1 MNSLLNH
8 KLDNERVLIRV
19 DFNVPIENG
28 KIMDDFRIRSA
39 LPTIKH
45 CLEGGASVVL
55 MSHLGRPDG
64 VVNEELSLIPIG
76 EKLCD
81 LLEISIKFSHDCIS
95 EDAIDVSAALQPGE
109 VHLLENLRFHNAE
122 TKNDIEFSKKLSS
135 HGTMYVND
143 AFGTAHRSHASN
155 VGVTKY
161 LDNCF
166 PGFLLQKEYDF
177 LHHSI
182 KSPERPFT
190 IILGGA
196 KISSKLPLITRF
208 MSEADNLIVGG
219 GMAYTFLKCLGNE
232 IGNSIYDESKSEKAL
247 SILDSRL
254 KYNCRLFLPS
264 DISVTKDFSSGKVS
278 SIRKVN
284 EINHDEEGIDIGP
297 DTIQRFSDVI
307 LNSKTV
313 IWNGPMGVFETE
325 SFAKGTNAI
334 ATYVSEMTQ
343 NGGTSIIGG
352 GDSASAIKDLGV
364 WDDMTHISTGGG
376 ASLELLSGV
385 DLPAFKVLRMI

>member
-28 KIMDDFRIRSA
+28 EIMDDFRIRAA

-45 CLEGGASVVL
+45 CLDGGASVVL
-55 MSHLGRPDG
+55 MSHLGRPNG
-64 VVNEELSLIPIG
+64 VVNEELSLMPIG

-81 LLEISIKFSHDCIS
+81 LLEISIKFSHDCVS
-95 EDAIDVSAALQPGE
+95 EDATDVSLGLQPGE

-122 TKNDIEFSKKLSS
+122 TKNDLDFSKKLSS

-143 AFGTAHRSHASN
+143 AFGTAHRAHASN

-219 GMAYTFLKCLGNE
+219 GMAYTFLKCMGNE
-232 IGNSIYDESKSEKAL
+232 IGNSIYDESKFEKAS
-247 SILDSRL
+247 SILESRL
-254 KYNCRLFLPS
+254 KYNCRLILPS
-264 DISVTKDFSSGKVS
+264 DVSVTKDFSSGIVN

-284 EINHDEEGIDIGP
+284 EIEKDEEGIDIGP
-297 DTIQRFSDVI
+297 DTIKRFSDVI

-334 ATYVSEMTQ
+334 AKVVSEMTQ
-343 NGGTSIIGG
+343 NEGTSIIGG

-376 ASLELLSGV
+376 ASLELLSGE
-385 DLPAFKVLRMI
+385 DLPAFKALRMI

>member
-1 MNSLLNH
+1 MFEKNKKVENSD
-8 KLDNERVLIRV
+8 KSSMDVFRPTKGSAKVI
-19 DFNVPIENG
+19 IGNG
-28 KIMDDFRIRSA
+28 VTLKGDITEAD
-39 LPTIKH
+39 
-45 CLEGGASVVL
+45 EVQ
-55 MSHLGRPDG
+55 
-64 VVNEELSLIPIG
+64 
-76 EKLCD
+76 
-81 LLEISIKFSHDCIS
+81 
-95 EDAIDVSAALQPGE
+95 ID
-109 VHLLENLRFHNAE
+109 
-122 TKNDIEFSKKLSS
+122 
-135 HGTMYVND
+135 
-143 AFGTAHRSHASN
+143 GTAD
-155 VGVTKY
+155 VTMK
-161 LDNCF
+161 
-166 PGFLLQKEYDF
+166 
-177 LHHSI
+177 
-182 KSPERPFT
+182 T
-190 IILGGA
+190 
-196 KISSKLPLITRF
+196 
-208 MSEADNLIVGG
+208 DNLIVGG

>member
-39 LPTIKH
+39 IPTIKH

-81 LLEISIKFSHDCIS
+81 LLEISIKFSDDCIS

-143 AFGTAHRSHASN
+143 AFGTAHRAHASN

-182 KSPERPFT
+182 QSPERPFT

-208 MSEADNLIVGG
+208 MSEADNLIIGG

-334 ATYVSEMTQ
+334 ANYVSEMTQ

>member
-28 KIMDDFRIRSA
+28 KIMDDFRIRSTI
-39 LPTIKH
+39 PTIKH

-81 LLEISIKFSHDCIS
+81 LLEISIKFSDDCIS

-143 AFGTAHRSHASN
+143 AFGTAHRAHASN

-182 KSPERPFT
+182 QSPERPFT

-208 MSEADNLIVGG
+208 MSEADNLIIGG

-334 ATYVSEMTQ
+334 ANYVSEMTH

>member
-28 KIMDDFRIRSA
+28 EIMDDFRIRAA

-45 CLEGGASVVL
+45 CLDGGASVVL
-55 MSHLGRPDG
+55 MSHLGRPNG
-64 VVNEELSLIPIG
+64 VVNEELSLMPIG

-81 LLEISIKFSHDCIS
+81 LLEISIKFSHDCVS
-95 EDAIDVSAALQPGE
+95 EDATDVSLGLQPGE

-122 TKNDIEFSKKLSS
+122 TKNDLDFSKKLSS

-143 AFGTAHRSHASN
+143 AFGTAHRAHASN

-219 GMAYTFLKCLGNE
+219 GMAYTFLKCMGNE
-232 IGNSIYDESKSEKAL
+232 IGNSIYDESKFEKAS
-247 SILDSRL
+247 SILESRL
-254 KYNCRLFLPS
+254 KYNCRLILPS
-264 DISVTKDFSSGKVS
+264 DVSVTKDFSSGVVN
-278 SIRKVN
+278 SIRKIN
-284 EINHDEEGIDIGP
+284 EIEKDEEGIDIGP
-297 DTIQRFSDVI
+297 DTIKRFSDVI

-334 ATYVSEMTQ
+334 AKVVSEMTQ
-343 NGGTSIIGG
+343 NEGTSIIGG

-376 ASLELLSGV
+376 ASLELLSGE
-385 DLPAFKVLRMI
+385 DLPAFKALRMI

>member
-39 LPTIKH
+39 IPTIKH

-81 LLEISIKFSHDCIS
+81 LLEISIKFSDDCIS

-143 AFGTAHRSHASN
+143 AFGTAHRDHASN
-155 VGVTKY
+155 SGITKHFATKGMG
-161 LDNCF
+161 LLMEQEMKFLSEKLSNPLKPLSLIIAGSKIDTKISVIENFLNIADNIII
-166 PGFLLQKEYDF
+166 GGAMANTFLLAMNYKIGISIAEKDKVYVAKKILIESSKRKANIILPIDF
-177 LHHSI
+177 LGELDSFGSGNIIAADAKDIPDNMICEDIGEKSI
-182 KSPERPFT
+182 SMFSD
-190 IILGGA
+190 I
-196 KISSKLPLITRF
+196 ISSSQTLLWNGTLGVAENPNFAVGTNRIVDAIIENQLT
-208 MSEADNLIVGG
+208 SIVGG
-219 GMAYTFLKCLGNE
+219 GDTVAAIRNYN
-232 IGNSIYDESKSEKAL
+232 
-247 SILDSRL
+247 DSL
-254 KYNCRLFLPS
+254 
-264 DISVTKDFSSGKVS
+264 IEEFSHV
-278 SIRKVN
+278 
-284 EINHDEEGIDIGP
+284 
-297 DTIQRFSDVI
+297 
-307 LNSKTV
+307 
-313 IWNGPMGVFETE
+313 
-325 SFAKGTNAI
+325 
-334 ATYVSEMTQ
+334 
-343 NGGTSIIGG
+343 
-352 GDSASAIKDLGV
+352 
-364 WDDMTHISTGGG
+364 STGGG
-376 ASLELLSGV
+376 SCLEMLSGKK
-385 DLPAFKVLRMI
+385 LPALEMLKNE